1 MSDELEDPPKPI
13 EQQLDTKSGLP
24 PTHHSDAPHVA
35 TASLS
40 LITHHSPTPTDFEAI
55 LQAEQRRR
63 GGIWRL
69 LQQGFWGLMAV
80 AVLVASIQTAEVS
93 AQEFWKGLPRLGDWL
108 TRLWP
113 PDFKELPSFLEA
125 IWETLAIAIVGTGAA
140 IVVAVP
146 LAILVARN
154 ITPLPWLAILLRG
167 FSNLLRGIDTAI
179 FALFFVSIVG
189 LGPFAGVL
197 GVACHTTGSMAKLY
211 AEVLETIPREP
222 IEAIEATGTDR
233 LRTFT
238 FAVLPEALPG
248 LIGISLYLWEYNV
261 RSSVILGIV
270 GAGGIGYELLVSL
283 KLLDF
288 ARLTTILILILT
300 MVSLIDALS
309 AYLRQ
314 RLG

>member
-1 MSDELEDPPKPI
+1 M
-13 EQQLDTKSGLP
+13 
-24 PTHHSDAPHVA
+24 
-35 TASLS
+35 
-40 LITHHSPTPTDFEAI
+40 
-55 LQAEQRRR
+55 QAEQHRR
-63 GGIWRL
+63 GGVWRL
-69 LQQGFWGLMAV
+69 LQQGFWGLLAV
-80 AVLVASIQTAEVS
+80 AVLVASLQTAEVS
-93 AQEFWKGLPRLGDWL
+93 PQEFWKGLPRLADWL

-113 PDFKELPSFLEA
+113 PDFSELPSFLEA

-140 IVVAVP
+140 IVVALP
-146 LAILVARN
+146 LALLVARN
-154 ITPLPWLAILLRG
+154 ITPLPWLATLLRG

-179 FALFFVSIVG
+179 FALLFVSIVG

-211 AEVLETIPREP
+211 AEVLETIPHEP
-222 IEAIEATGTDR
+222 VEAIEATGSDR
-233 LRTFT
+233 IRTFA

-248 LIGISLYLWEYNV
+248 LIGITLYLWEFNV

-288 ARLTTILILILT
+288 PRLTTILILILT
-300 MVSLIDALS
+300 MVSLIDAFS